1 MGITIS
7 LCNQKGGVSKTTTA
21 VNLGA
26 GLARAGCSV
35 LVIDID
41 PQANATWALTGQQY
55 PDGNMYHVLMR
66 SRPIADVVVET
77 AQDGLHV
84 APSDIDLAGAERE
97 LVQAIGPQTRLQA
110 AVQGLEYDYVLIDSP
125 PSLGYLTLNALAAAD
140 AVIVPIDVGPF
151 ALRGLALLEQTVADV
166 RTHLQRPNL
175 ELLGVLC
182 TMYDYT
188 NLAKDI
194 VEAVRNRFGDKVFD
208 TLIPKNVAIGEAHS
222 RSKTI
227 FDYAPDST
235 GAATYEQLTQEVIAR
250 AN

>member
-1 MGITIS
+1 MGHIYALT
-7 LCNQKGGVSKTTTA
+7 NQKGGVSKTTTA

-26 GLARAGCSV
+26 GLARAGRSA

-41 PQANATWALTGQQY
+41 PQANATWALTGQQH
-55 PDGNMYHVLMR
+55 PDSNMYHVIMQ
-66 SRPIADVVVET
+66 SRPIAEIMVET
-77 AQDGLHV
+77 LQDGLYL
-84 APSDIDLAGAERE
+84 APSDIDLSGAERE

-110 AVQGLEYDYVLIDSP
+110 AVKGLEYDYVLIDSP
-125 PSLGYLTLNALAAAD
+125 PSLGYLTLNALAASD
-140 AVIVPIDVGPF
+140 AVIVPVDVGPF
-151 ALRGLALLEQTVADV
+151 ALRGLSLLEQTIVDV

-175 ELLGVLC
+175 SLLGVLC

-194 VEAVRNRFGDKVFD
+194 VEALRGRFGDKVFD

-235 GAATYEQLTQEVIAR
+235 GAAAYEQLTQEVISR
-250 AN
+250 GS